1 MKIYTRT
8 GDTGETSV
16 IGGTRLPKHHPRIE
30 AYGTVDELIAWI
42 GLLRSDE
49 HDQVRSEELITIQS
63 ALMSC
68 CTVIATPP
76 SATLP
81 EGVTIDGTPGLEHSI
96 DAMESKLPPLKTFI
110 LPGGNRTAANANIAR
125 CICRRAE
132 RAVLRLNQT
141 EKVDHDIIKYL
152 NRLSDYLFVL
162 TRYLTYET
170 GNEEIKWPHPKK
182 EK

>member
-8 GDTGETSV
+8 GDSGETSV
-16 IGGTRLPKHHPRIE
+16 IGGNRLPKHHPRIE

-42 GLLRSDE
+42 GLLRSEEQDCA
-49 HDQVRSEELITIQS
+49 RAEELTTVQS

-81 EGVTIDGTPGLEHSI
+81 EGVTISDTSDLEQSI
-96 DAMESKLPPLKTFI
+96 DKMESKLPPLKSFI
-110 LPGGNRTAANANIAR
+110 LPGGNRAAANTNIAR
-125 CICRRAE
+125 CVCRRAE
-132 RAVLRLNQT
+132 RAVLRLNET
-141 EKVDHDIIKYL
+141 EKVDHDVIKYL
-152 NRLSDYLFVL
+152 NRLSDYLFML
-162 TRYLTYET
+162 TRCLTYES
-170 GNEEIKWPHPKK
+170 GNEEVKWPHNKK